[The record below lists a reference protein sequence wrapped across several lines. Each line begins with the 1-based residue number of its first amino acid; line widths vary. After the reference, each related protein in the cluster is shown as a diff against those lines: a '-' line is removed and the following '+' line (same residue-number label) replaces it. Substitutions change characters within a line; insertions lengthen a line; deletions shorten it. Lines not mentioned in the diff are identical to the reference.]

1 MKQQSTEVRE
11 ASSVQWGNLEAWLRT
26 QVQGF
31 IQQILDEEVSVF
43 LARSK
48 SQRQTPIAGG
58 GYRNGY
64 GKPRQLTLS
73 CGTIT
78 VRRPRVRD
86 SEARFVSHVL
96 PLFKRKS
103 TAIEALVPELYLHG
117 LAQGDF
123 DLALRGLLGGPAPLS
138 SSTVARLKD
147 SGTRNW
153 RGGTPGP
160 WRISKWCISGW
171 TGSM

>member
-1 MKQQSTEVRE
+1 MLTGDQTKQPGNPATHRRATAMEKQSTEVRG

-43 LARSK
+43 LARPK
-48 SQRQTPIAGG
+48 SQRRTPLSGG

-78 VRRPRVRD
+78 VRRPRVRAG
-86 SEARFVSHVL
+86 EARFVSHVL

-103 TAIEALVPELYLHG
+103 TAIETLVPERSLHG
-117 LAQGDF
+117 LAQGDL
-123 DLALRGLLGGPAPLS
+123 DLALRVG
-138 SSTVARLKD
+138 KQ
-147 SGTRNW
+147 
-153 RGGTPGP
+153 
-160 WRISKWCISGW
+160 
-171 TGSM
+171 